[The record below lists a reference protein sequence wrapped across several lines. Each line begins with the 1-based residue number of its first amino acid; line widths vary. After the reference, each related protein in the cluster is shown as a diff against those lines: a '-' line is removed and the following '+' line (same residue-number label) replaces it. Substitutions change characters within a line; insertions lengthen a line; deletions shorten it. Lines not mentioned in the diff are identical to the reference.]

1 MSWGAAPNEPWVQ
14 TFGRIRNC
22 FLLQSATS
30 QLTQY
35 LSTQQLSRYIDM
47 YYLLSIYLSI
57 FYLSTPISRTSGRAP
72 AGWVLWTVLWG
83 RQWLVK
89 VSDGTF
95 GFPASSTFNFGHL
108 KQGGN
113 LCCPFNILNTKP
125 GSSINQ
131 KYLHLDEWGLQVVR
145 CNVWAVSELNL
156 IPKMKWATECN
167 SNKSLDLKW
176 NFSLNGKVK
185 I

>member
-1 MSWGAAPNEPWVQ
+1 MWVEEPAQWAVSPNIRKNKKLFLAAV
-14 TFGRIRNC
+14 
-22 FLLQSATS
+22 SH
-30 QLTQY
+30 
-35 LSTQQLSRYIDM
+35 LSIDSVSLPSRYLDI
-47 YYLLSIYLSI
+47 LIRTIY
-57 FYLSTPISRTSGRAP
+57 YLSTPISRTSGRAP
-72 AGWVLWTVLWG
+72 AGWVLRTVLWG

-95 GFPASSTFNFGHL
+95 GLRASSQSNVGHL
-108 KQGGN
+108 QLGGN

-131 KYLHLDEWGLQVVR
+131 KYLHLDEWGVQVVR

>member
-1 MSWGAAPNEPWVQ
+1 MAPREWRSQPNEPWVQ

-30 QLTQY
+30 QLT
-35 LSTQQLSRYIDM
+35 LDLDILIRT
-47 YYLLSIYLSI
+47 IY
-57 FYLSTPISRTSGRAP
+57 YLSTPISRTSGRAP
-72 AGWVLWTVLWG
+72 AGWVLRTVLWG

-95 GFPASSTFNFGHL
+95 GLRASSQFNVGHL
-108 KQGGN
+108 QLGGN

-131 KYLHLDEWGLQVVR
+131 KYLHLDEWGVQVVR